1 MNEFQL
7 IFSFYRHPVFGLSLE
22 GYLVKLMEDQTL
34 SYEYQRIVFERLG
47 DYNYPFSEDE
57 ITILMKIKEL
67 SQKSIESHFNKKPLK
82 SLVFMEKL
90 SQDKEMLKALSGYF
104 DRRISVCLDLLI
116 GKKAYWKERTS
127 DHPGMVSFDVL
138 KIPAVLVY
146 HFEKNEEGIRYHLEM
161 SQDGKPVKLHEKNS
175 EILCHTPAWILH
187 TKNIYHFSDG
197 TDGNKISPFLKK
209 PELLIPDRLADQYL
223 ESFMVKASRKF
234 DVRYTGF
241 NVVTEPQSVKT
252 VLSIENALDMTPVIS
267 QSFHYDTFRI
277 TAAQDQE
284 VLVKLQ
290 RETDGHTLF
299 RFPRDRDYEQKQIA
313 LLESFGLKRE
323 QPSWYLPKDSEKYP
337 ARIDTLLEWISENRE
352 SLINAGFGLETE
364 WQGSTYVNLTAKVET
379 KQVKEAQDWF
389 DIFAVVII
397 GELEIPFVK
406 FRRHILSRDR
416 EYKLPDGRI
425 FLLPEAWFI
434 RYADVFEFGE
444 AEEFE
449 LRLHKQHEGLLKGHP
464 LLDGELNSR
473 LKDAQ
478 KSIYTEKA
486 NLDYPLPAGLNA
498 TLRDYQ
504 KKGFEWLSYL
514 ADKRMGACLAD
525 DMGLGKTLQ
534 VIAVLQSVK
543 ERKLLTPGAASGI
556 PISTRR
562 QLDLFAEV
570 ETKAPESLPSLIV
583 MAPSLIHNWDNE
595 LKKFAPGLSVLKF
608 VGQRRNPDPA
618 AFYQSD
624 IILTTYG
631 VIRNDVEI
639 LSRLNFGYIILD
651 ESQLIKNVRSVSFQS
666 VKLLQGKHKIV
677 LTGTPVENSLAD
689 LWSQLTFLQPGL
701 LGSFKYF
708 KQEFVIPVEQ
718 QKDVLKLERLR
729 KIISPFI
736 LRRTKEE
743 VVPELPPLTKSVH
756 YCEMHTEQREFY
768 EEQKSLYRNHILDN
782 ISKEGIEKSQ
792 LLILRGLTQ
801 LRKIAIHPVLNN
813 PDYKGS
819 SAKFDQVLSR
829 LTAISE
835 EGRKVL
841 VFSQFVTHLNLFR
854 EHFKREETAYSY
866 LTGEVPQTH
875 RAGVISEFENHKG
888 HRVFLIQL
896 KTGGSGLNLTQAD
909 SVFLLDPWWNPAT
922 EDQAIA
928 RSHRLGQHNPVFAW
942 RFITK
947 DTIEEKILR
956 LQERKSRL
964 ASDIIGLSNPF
975 GRITQSELEE
985 LFE

>member
-7 IFSFYRHPVFGLSLE
+7 IFSFYRHPSFGLSME
-22 GYLVKLMEDQTL
+22 GYLVKLMEDHTL
-34 SYEYQRIVFERLG
+34 SYEYQRVVFERLS
-47 DYNYPFSEDE
+47 DYDYAFSEDE
-57 ITILMKIKEL
+57 ITILKKIKEL
-67 SQKSIESHFNKKPLK
+67 GQKSIESHFNKKPLK
-82 SLVFMEKL
+82 SPVFMEKL
-90 SQDKEMLKALSGYF
+90 SQDKEMLKSLSAYF
-104 DRRISVCLDLLI
+104 DRRICVCLDLLK
-116 GKKAYWKERTS
+116 GKKIYWKERAS

-138 KIPAVLVY
+138 KEPAMLVY

-161 SQDGKPVKLHEKNS
+161 TQDGKPVKLHERNS

-197 TDGNKISPFLKK
+197 TDGNKVSPFLRKE
-209 PELLIPDRLADQYL
+209 ELLIPDRFADQYL
-223 ESFMVKASRKF
+223 ESFMVKASRRF
-234 DVRYTGF
+234 DVRYSGF
-241 NVVTEPQSVKT
+241 NVVTAPQVVKT
-252 VLSIENALDMTPVIS
+252 VLSIENSLDMTPVIS
-267 QSFHYDTFRI
+267 QSFNYDTFRI
-277 TAAQDQE
+277 TSAQDQE

-290 RETDGHTLF
+290 RGIDGQTLF
-299 RFPRDRDYEQKQIA
+299 RFQRDRDYEQKQIN
-313 LLESFGLKRE
+313 LLEEFELKQE
-323 QPSWYLPKDSEKYP
+323 KPSWYVPKDSEKYP
-337 ARIDTLLEWISENRE
+337 ARIDSILEWISENRE
-352 SLINAGFGLETE
+352 ALIKVGFELETE
-364 WQGSTYVNLTAKVET
+364 WQGSTYINLIAKVET
-379 KQVKEAQDWF
+379 KQVKEARDWF
-389 DIFAVVII
+389 DIFAIVII

-406 FRRHILSRDR
+406 FRKHILSRNR

-444 AEEFE
+444 AEESQ
-449 LRLHKQHEGLLKGHP
+449 LRLHKQHEGLLNGHP

-473 LKDAQ
+473 LKDNQ

-486 NLDYPLPAGLNA
+486 KLDYPVPTGLNA

-543 ERKLLTPGAASGI
+543 ERTLLAAGPELRVSLS
-556 PISTRR
+556 PKP

-570 ETKAPESLPSLIV
+570 ETKVPQSLPSLIV

-595 LKKFAPGLSVLKF
+595 LKKFAPGLSVLKY
-608 VGQRRNPDPA
+608 VGQRRNPDPS

-631 VIRNDVEI
+631 VIRNDVEV
-639 LSRLNFGYIILD
+639 LSRFNFEYIILD

-708 KQEFVIPVEQ
+708 KNEFVIPVEQ
-718 QKDVLKLERLR
+718 QKDALKLERLR

-743 VVPELPPLTKSVH
+743 VVPELPPLTKSIH
-756 YCEMHTEQREFY
+756 YCEMHKEQRDFY
-768 EEQKSLYRNHILDN
+768 EGQKSLYRNHILDN
-782 ISKEGIEKSQ
+782 ISKQGIEKSQ

-801 LRKIAIHPVLNN
+801 LRKIAIHPVLND
-813 PDYKGS
+813 PEYKGG

-829 LTAISE
+829 LNAICE

-854 EHFKREETAYSY
+854 QHFKSQETPYSY

-875 RAGVISEFENHKG
+875 RAGIISEFEKHKG

-896 KTGGSGLNLTQAD
+896 KTGGSGLNLTEAD

-928 RSHRLGQHNPVFAW
+928 RSHRLGQHNAVFAW

-964 ASDIIGLSNPF
+964 ASDIIGQSNPF